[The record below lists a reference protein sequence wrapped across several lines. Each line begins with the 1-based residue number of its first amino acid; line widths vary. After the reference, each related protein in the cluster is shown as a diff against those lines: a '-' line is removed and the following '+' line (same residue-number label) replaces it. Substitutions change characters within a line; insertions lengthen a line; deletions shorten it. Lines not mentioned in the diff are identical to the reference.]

1 MKAAAVGQPLVV
13 ETVPD
18 PTPGSGQLVVKV
30 GYCGICGTDLHSTR
44 EGDSTVAHGC
54 ILGHEF
60 VGEVAEVGRDLKAQ
74 WQVGE
79 RVCALPFLGCGACVA
94 CVNGRPFECA
104 TVQLTGLQ
112 VPGGFAEYVKT
123 GVRETLP
130 LPDTLPMES
139 AALIEPLAVALHAL
153 RVAKLRAGQRVLL
166 ITGAGPIG
174 LAVALWA
181 RFLGARDVVVSEFAE
196 QRKALA
202 RKMGASAVI
211 DPAGRLAEQFADA
224 CAGEPDLIFECVGAP
239 GLLQQC
245 VEPAPLHPGAGGRMR
260 TAGYLYAL
268 SGAGQ
273 GTAIPVRDRLHP
285 GRFRDGHLDAGAGPA
300 GGLRDDY
307 RHRAAQGNAGGFRS
321 PAHALPPVQ
330 GAHQALTCTAP
341 RPAYGAAPA
350 RARRRRR

>member
-1 MKAAAVGQPLVV
+1 MKAAVFKAVGQPLVV
-13 ETVPD
+13 ETAPG
-18 PTPGSGQLVVKV
+18 PTPRSGQLVVKV

-44 EGDSTVAHGC
+44 EGDSTVEHGC

-60 VGEVAEVGRDLKAQ
+60 VGEVAEAGRDLKAR

-79 RVCALPFLGCGACVA
+79 RVCALPFLGCGACAA

-112 VPGGFAEYVKT
+112 APGGFAEYVKT
-123 GVRETLP
+123 GARETLP
-130 LPDTLPMES
+130 LPDALPMES

-153 RVAKLRAGQRVLL
+153 RVAKLRAGQRVL

-202 RKMGASAVI
+202 RKMGAGAVI

-224 CAGEPDLIFECVGAP
+224 CGGEPDLIVECVGAP

-245 VEPAPLHPGAGGRMR
+245 VEAAPRHCILVPVGVCEQPDTFMPF
-260 TAGYLYAL
+260 LAL
-268 SGAGQ
+268 VKELRFQ
-273 GTAIPVRDRLHP
+273 FAI
-285 GRFRDGHLDAGAGPA
+285 AYT
-300 GGLRDDY
+300 RDDFETVISML
-307 RHRAAQGNAGGFRS
+307 AQGRLEASEMITDIVPLKDMPEAFE
-321 PAHALPPVQ
+321 ALRRPS
-330 GAHQALTCTAP
+330 HQCKVLT
-341 RPAYGAAPA
+341 RL
-350 RARRRRR
+350 

>member
-1 MKAAAVGQPLVV
+1 MKAAVFKEVGQPLVV

-18 PTPGSGQLVVKV
+18 PAPEDQQLVVKV

-44 EGDSTVAHGC
+44 EGDATVEHGC

-60 VGEVAEVGRDLKAQ
+60 VGEVAEVGKALKSQ
-74 WQVGE
+74 WQVGD
-79 RVCALPFLGCGACVA
+79 RVCSLPFLGCGTCKA

-123 GVRETLP
+123 GALETLR
-130 LPDTLPMES
+130 LPDGLAMES
-139 AALIEPLAVALHAL
+139 AALIEPLAVALHAV
-153 RVAKLRAGQRVLL
+153 RVANMQAGQRVL

-202 RKMGASAVI
+202 AKMGATAVI
-211 DPAGRLAEQFADA
+211 DPAGNLAEQFADA
-224 CAGEPDLIFECVGAP
+224 AGGEPDMIFECVGAP

-245 VEPAPLHPGAGGRMR
+245 VEIAPRHCTLVPVGVCEQPDTFMPF
-260 TAGYLYAL
+260 LAL
-268 SGAGQ
+268 VKELRFQFAIAYTRDDFETVISMLGQ
-273 GTAIPVRDRLHP
+273 GR
-285 GRFRDGHLDAGAGPA
+285 LDASDMITDIVSLEEMPEAFEA
-300 GGLRDDY
+300 LRTP
-307 RHRAAQGNAGGFRS
+307 S
-321 PAHALPPVQ
+321 
-330 GAHQALTCTAP
+330 HQCKVLT
-341 RPAYGAAPA
+341 RL
-350 RARRRRR
+350 